1 MSNWLKISFNILIV
15 LIMLVGLLGMV
26 IPIYPGVAIIWAAA
40 LVHGAVTGFANL
52 EIWLLIV
59 LTLLMVAGSLV
70 DNFFIGGKARQ
81 AGASWWSIAG
91 ALIAGLIASFVFPPV
106 GGLIAAPA
114 ILFLLEFLRL
124 HHSVRAWQVTKGML
138 AGWGLAFLARFTIG
152 AIMIALWG
160 IWGWR

>member
-15 LIMLVGLLGMV
+15 LIMLVGLVGMV

-40 LVHGAVTGFANL
+40 LVHGAVTGFASL

-70 DNFFIGGKARQ
+70 DNLFMGGKARQ
-81 AGASWWSIAG
+81 AGASWWSITA

-114 ILFLLEFLRL
+114 VLFLLEFLHL
-124 HHSVRAWQVTKGML
+124 HHSAQAWRVTKGML
-138 AGWGLAFLARFTIG
+138 VGWGLAFLARFTIG